1 MSGKIEST
9 EHSRR
14 DFIKS
19 ATLLSAVGVAG
30 TTAGCSAL
38 SDGRSWAREADALI
52 VGTGAAGMAAA
63 IAVIR
68 AGGSVLLLEKGGVT
82 GGTSAKSAGAYWIPN
97 NHHLRSSGKTDP
109 KPEAIA
115 YMARDAY
122 PAKFKAEAPK
132 LGLADNEYAL
142 IEAYYD
148 NAAAVIE
155 DLEKI
160 GAIKSTVAPVYDYMD
175 HTSANKVPRGR
186 ALLPLRSDG
195 KWGRGVELV
204 RQLKA
209 WLTAKQ
215 ATFLVHHDVAGVER
229 NARGEVVGLRVN
241 TPDGQQFFRA
251 RKGIVFATGGY
262 SQNRHL
268 LESYQLGNIYGACS
282 VPTAQGDFLRI
293 GGELGAMMGNM
304 SSAWRSE
311 VVVEQ
316 TIESPSV
323 AVTLEF
329 PAGDSMIIV
338 NGKGKRVND
347 EKRNYNIR
355 GRDHFYLDPIENDY
369 PNDLLYMVFDQ
380 RTLEL
385 FAGNMSL
392 PAPGTTE
399 SYVITADSL
408 DGLGAAIQARL
419 DRIAS
424 KIGKRA
430 LADDFTAGLKAQV
443 AIFSRDAR
451 TGVDTQ
457 FQRGKYPY
465 DIDWHTIVDSV
476 PVKGTKWPPNT
487 LPNPTMYPFA
497 DTGPYH
503 AIILGGG
510 MLDTNGGPV
519 INAKSQVLDTAG
531 KPIPGLYGAGNCV
544 ASPNG
549 GGYWG
554 AGATL
559 GPGMTF
565 GTLAGRHVVAESIKD
580 A

>member
-1 MSGKIEST
+1 MNGKIESA
-9 EHSRR
+9 EPSRR
-14 DFIKS
+14 GFIKS
-19 ATLLSAVGVAG
+19 AALLSAVGAAG
-30 TTAGCSAL
+30 STAGCSAR
-38 SDGRSWAREADALI
+38 SGGRTWAQEADVLV

-82 GGTSAKSAGAYWIPN
+82 GGTSARSAGAYWIPN

-109 KPEAIA
+109 KPEAVA

-122 PAKFKAEAPK
+122 PAKFRADARH
-132 LGLADNEYAL
+132 LGLSDNEYAL
-142 IEAYYD
+142 IDAYYD
-148 NAAAVIE
+148 NAAPVIE
-155 DLEKI
+155 ELEKI
-160 GAIKSTVAPVYDYMD
+160 GAIRSTVAPVYDYMD
-175 HTSANKVPRGR
+175 HTSFNKMPRGR

-204 RQLKA
+204 RQLKT

-215 ATFLVHHDVAGVER
+215 ATFLVHHEVKGVER
-229 NARGEVVGLRVN
+229 NADGQVIGLRVN
-241 TPDGQQFFRA
+241 TPDGEQLFRA
-251 RKGIVFATGGY
+251 EKGVVFATGGY
-262 SQNRHL
+262 SQNKSM
-268 LESYQLGNIYGACS
+268 LEAYQLGNIYGACS

-293 GGELGAMMGNM
+293 GGELGALMGNM

-311 VVVEQ
+311 VLVEQ
-316 TIESPSV
+316 TLDSASV

-338 NGKGKRVND
+338 NGNGKRVNN
-347 EKRNYNIR
+347 EKRNYNVR
-355 GRDHFYLDPIENDY
+355 GRDHFRLDPMENDY

-399 SYVITADSL
+399 NYVITADSL

-419 DRIAS
+419 DSIAP

-430 LADDFTAGLKAQV
+430 LSNDFFANLKAQV
-443 AIFSRDAR
+443 ATFSRDAR
-451 TGVDTQ
+451 TGVDTEY
-457 FQRGKYPY
+457 QRGKYPY
-465 DIDWHTIVDSV
+465 DIDWHTLVDSV

-487 LPNPTMYPFA
+487 FPNPTMYPFSEHGA
-497 DTGPYH
+497 YH

-531 KPIPGLYGAGNCV
+531 KPIPGLYGAGNCI

-559 GPGMTF
+559 GPCMTF

-580 A
+580 V

>member
-1 MSGKIEST
+1 MNGKIENA
-9 EHSRR
+9 EASRR
-14 DFIKS
+14 GFIKS
-19 ATLLSAVGVAG
+19 AAILSAGGMAG
-30 TTAGCSAL
+30 TVSGCAGTFA
-38 SDGRSWAREADALI
+38 GRTWAREADVLI

-68 AGGSVLLLEKGGVT
+68 AGGSALLLEKGGVT

-97 NHHLRSSGKTDP
+97 NHHLRRSGKTDP

-122 PAKFKAEAPK
+122 PAKFKSEASK
-132 LGLADNEYAL
+132 LGLSDNEYAL

-148 NAAAVIE
+148 NAAVVIE

-160 GAIKSTVAPVYDYMD
+160 GAIKSTVAEVYDYMD
-175 HTSANKVPRGR
+175 HGTLNKVPRGR

-215 ATFLVHHDVAGVER
+215 ATFLVHHDVTGVER
-229 NARGEVVGLRVN
+229 NSKGEVIGLRVT
-241 TPDGQQFFRA
+241 TPKGPQLFRA
-251 RKGIVFATGGY
+251 NKGVIFATGGY
-262 SQNRHL
+262 SQNKSL
-268 LESYQLGNIYGACS
+268 LEAYQLGNIYGACS

-316 TIESPSV
+316 ALESPSV

-329 PAGDSMIIV
+329 PPGDSMIIV

-380 RTLEL
+380 RTMEL

-399 SYVITADSL
+399 SYVITADTL
-408 DGLGAAIQARL
+408 EGLGAAIQARL
-419 DRIAS
+419 DRIAP

-430 LADDFTAGLKAQV
+430 LAANFSDTLKAQI
-443 AIFSRDAR
+443 ATFSRDAK
-451 TGVDTQ
+451 TGEDTE

-465 DIDWHTIVDSV
+465 DIDWHTLVDSV
-476 PVKGTKWPPNT
+476 PVKGTKWPANN

-497 DTGPYH
+497 DQGPYH
-503 AIILGGG
+503 AIILGGS

-519 INAKSQVLDTAG
+519 INARSQVLDFTG

-559 GPGMTF
+559 GPAMTF
-565 GTLAGRHVVAESIKD
+565 GTLAGRHVFAEAVKD

>member
-1 MSGKIEST
+1 MAGKNDSAES
-9 EHSRR
+9 SRR
-14 DFIKS
+14 GFIKS
-19 ATLLSAVGVAG
+19 VALLSAVGVVG
-30 TTAGCSAL
+30 STAGCSGI
-38 SDGRSWAREADALI
+38 SGGRRWAREADVLV

-68 AGGSVLLLEKGGVT
+68 AGGTVLLLEKSGIT
-82 GGTSAKSAGAYWIPN
+82 GGTSAKSAGAYWVPN

-109 KPEAIA
+109 KPDAIA

-132 LGLADNEYAL
+132 LGLGENEYAL

-148 NAAAVIE
+148 NASVVIE
-155 DLEKI
+155 DLERI
-160 GAIKSTVAPVYDYMD
+160 GAIKSTVAAVYDYMD
-175 HTSANKVPRGR
+175 HTPLNTVPRGR

-204 RQLKA
+204 RQLKS

-215 ATFLVHHDVAGVER
+215 AAFLVHHDVTGVER
-229 NARGEVVGLRVN
+229 NAKGEVIGLRVA
-241 TPDGQQFFRA
+241 TSEGTEFFRA
-251 RKGIVFATGGY
+251 RKGVIFATGGY
-262 SQNRHL
+262 SQNKTM
-268 LESYQLGNIYGACS
+268 LEAYQLGNIYGACS

-293 GGELGAMMGNM
+293 GGELGTMMGNM

-316 TIESPSV
+316 TIDSPSV

-392 PAPGTTE
+392 PAAGTTE

-408 DGLGAAIQARL
+408 DHLGAEIQARL
-419 DRIAS
+419 DKIAT

-430 LADDFTAGLKAQV
+430 LATDFTAGLKAQ
-443 AIFSRDAR
+443 ISTFSRDAKL
-451 TGVDTQ
+451 GVDTQ

-465 DIDWHTIVDSV
+465 DTDWHTLVDSI
-476 PVKGTKWPPNT
+476 PLKGTKWPPNSF
-487 LPNPTMYPFA
+487 PNPTMYPFA
-497 DTGPYH
+497 ADGPYH

-519 INAKSQVLDTAG
+519 INARSQVLDFAG

-559 GPGMTF
+559 GPCMTF
-565 GTLAGRHVVAESIKD
+565 GTLAGRHVVAEAIKD